1 MFLTL
6 EKDIVNK
13 KFIDFNNNKKIWSY
27 YKNSDPKVIAILL
40 LNFFKKLK
48 F

>member
-13 KFIDFNNNKKIWSY
+13 KFIDLNNTKKIWSY
-27 YKNSDPKVIAILL
+27 YKKTDPTSQINFELVIY
-40 LNFFKKLK
+40 F
-48 F
+48 